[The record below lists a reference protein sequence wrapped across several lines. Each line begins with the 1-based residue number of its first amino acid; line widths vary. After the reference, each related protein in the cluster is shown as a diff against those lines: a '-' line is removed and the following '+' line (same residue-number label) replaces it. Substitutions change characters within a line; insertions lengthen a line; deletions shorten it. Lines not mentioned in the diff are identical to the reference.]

1 MLGIN
6 CEKKASVLGLKSYV
20 HFLPNNTGNIFI
32 AFKTIKQFFVQV
44 VKNFYQNEAHM
55 LKIALNKRP

>member
-32 AFKTIKQFFVQV
+32 AFKTIKQFFAQV
-44 VKNFYQNEAHM
+44 VKIFIKMRHIC
-55 LKIALNKRP
+55 LRLPRP